1 MDGYGLHNA
10 HTWRTDIGDLPRGV
24 QRSTIWVESPAPAPI
39 FMDGEDL
46 LGDHIVAD
54 ASDQLHPDGLELA
67 LGLLSFVGV
76 QLITVL
82 RTGVWV

>member
-10 HTWRTDIGDLPRGV
+10 HTRRTDIGDLPRGV
-24 QRSTIWVESPAPAPI
+24 QRSTIWVESPADPI
-39 FMDGEDL
+39 FVDGEDL